1 MAAPEPPPEPPVG
14 EAGAS
19 LAPEGAAADSPLEP
33 GASRGPP
40 GPAAGATAAPA
51 DVGGPDA
58 SRGLRAALTAPSLKP
73 HVPGSLLEGDAAGAG
88 TPLELDADGAEIP
101 WELHAGGAGIPLDV
115 DVDGAGIPWEVHA
128 EGAGIPWEVHA
139 AGAGIPLDADAD
151 GAGVPL
157 EVDADGAG
165 TPLAAEGSEHRCFTL
180 EELGDYFQKCIEAVE
195 QLEKERDSLIRE
207 LALLREPALQEIR
220 QAHEEILAA
229 YRLLAKVELERDNL
243 KDEIRQIKQKLF
255 KVTKECVACQYQLES
270 RRHDLG
276 QFAAYRGEL
285 ESRAGQL
292 SEELARLRES
302 CEKEKEEVRQQLE
315 TPPNRRDN
323 HYLQESRR
331 LSVAFE
337 SFVAESRRGLEEH
350 YEPQLLRLLERREA
364 SAKALQEVQGE
375 MQGMKEALRPLQGE
389 VSRLRLQN
397 RSLEEQIVLAKQKR
411 DEEVR
416 QYREQVEELEDRL
429 KELKNGVQLQQRK
442 NQELEELRTSLHQEL
457 SIYKLLV
464 QTCHG
469 RIFPTTRRG
478 CLEIYGHL
486 CKSEEKADQDY

>member
-1 MAAPEPPPEPPVG
+1 M
-14 EAGAS
+14 
-19 LAPEGAAADSPLEP
+19 
-33 GASRGPP
+33 
-40 GPAAGATAAPA
+40 
-51 DVGGPDA
+51 
-58 SRGLRAALTAPSLKP
+58 
-73 HVPGSLLEGDAAGAG
+73 PGSLLEGGADGAG
-88 TPLELDADGAEIP
+88 TPLELGADGAEIP
-101 WELHAGGAGIPLDV
+101 LEVDEDGAEIPWGLHADGAGIPLDV
-115 DVDGAGIPWEVHA
+115 DADGAGIPWEVDA
-128 EGAGIPWEVHA
+128 DGAGILLDVDADGAGIPLYVDAAGAGIPWEA
-139 AGAGIPLDADAD
+139 DADGAGVPLDADAD
-151 GAGVPL
+151 NAGVPL
-157 EVDADGAG
+157 EVDADGA
-165 TPLAAEGSEHRCFTL
+165 AEGSEHRCLTM
-180 EELGDYFQKCIEAVE
+180 EELGDYFQECIEAVE

-255 KVTKECVACQYQLES
+255 KVTKECVACQYRLES

-292 SEELARLRES
+292 SEELARLKES

-315 TPPNRRDN
+315 TPPCRRDN

-337 SFVAESRRGLEEH
+337 SFVAESRRGLE
-350 YEPQLLRLLERREA
+350 
-364 SAKALQEVQGE
+364 
-375 MQGMKEALRPLQGE
+375 GMKEALRPLQSE

-397 RSLEEQIVLAKQKR
+397 RSLEEQIALAKQKR
-411 DEEVR
+411 DEEVG

-457 SIYKLLV
+457 SIYK
-464 QTCHG
+464 
-469 RIFPTTRRG
+469 G